1 MSKWNKFAVSIRG
14 FVPED
19 ADKVSALFRTVYGDC
34 YVYPDVYLPSMICR
48 NNEQQHW
55 YSVVACVEGQIVG
68 HAVLWMHKDCPDS
81 AELALNIVH
90 PSARGMGI
98 ATTLGAYL
106 RDYARECGL
115 RTLTI
120 KQVSSH
126 AQSQHLAQTLG
137 FKTTGLLLDYVAS
150 PFGNAWRESVVLGCL
165 PLQPSPLPDL
175 PWPSSCRDWLGP
187 IEQNFGTHSIRDFTA
202 APAPMAV
209 ASHEHRIEVTLT
221 DLHPD
226 NVDEVAHMPENR
238 LIYLRMHLDQHTP
251 AAMQQLRRAGFAYA
265 GFMPGPAQGWYGLMQ
280 RGYNAHKLELCCPI
294 ARKLYQ
300 GSLKQPTE
308 ILTGARQ

>member
-1 MSKWNKFAVSIRG
+1 MSKWNKSAVSVRS

-19 ADKVSALFRTVYGDC
+19 ADNVSALFRTVYGDC
-34 YVYPDVYLPSMICR
+34 YVYPDVYLPSVICR
-48 NNEQQHW
+48 NNEQQRWH
-55 YSVVACVEGQIVG
+55 SVVACVEDQIVG
-68 HAVLWMHKDCPDS
+68 HAVLWMHADCPDS

-90 PSARGMGI
+90 PGARGMGI

-106 RDYARECGL
+106 RDYARERGL
-115 RTLTI
+115 HTLTI

-126 AQSQHLAQTLG
+126 TQSQRLAQTLG
-137 FKTTGLLLDYVAS
+137 FQTTGLLLDYVAS
-150 PFGNAWRESVVLGCL
+150 PFGNEWRESVVLGCL
-165 PLQPSPLPDL
+165 PLQPYPLPSL
-175 PWPSSCRDWLGP
+175 SWPASCRDWLDP
-187 IEQNFGTHSIRDFTA
+187 IEQCFGTHSRIDSPFATT
-202 APAPMAV
+202 PMAV

-226 NVDEVAHMPENR
+226 NVDEVAQMPKER
-238 LIYLRMHLDQHTP
+238 LIYLRLRLDQHTP

-280 RGYNAHKLELCCPI
+280 RGYKAHELELCCPI

-300 GSLKQPTE
+300 GSLKQYAEP
-308 ILTGARQ
+308 LVSAF